1 MKYREVKVG
10 IGDYKIARSPDRLI
24 TIGLGSCIG
33 IAMIDKKRGIGG
45 LAHIMLPDSKKFNK
59 ISNEIKFANLAIPI
73 LIRVMVENGAKE
85 KELRA
90 KIAGGA
96 TMFKFADNKVNMD
109 IGARNS
115 IAVKAIL
122 KARKIPIDSEEIGG
136 TKGRTI
142 TFDTVTGDLYVK
154 IIGEGIKII

>member
-10 IGDYKIARSPDRLI
+10 IGDYKIAKSPDRLM

-33 IAMIDKKRGIGG
+33 IAMIDKKSGIGG
-45 LAHIMLPDSKKFNK
+45 LAHIMLPDSRKFNR

-96 TMFKFADNKVNMD
+96 TMFNFADSKVNMD

-142 TFDTVTGDLYVK
+142 TFDTATGDLYVK
-154 IIGEGIKII
+154 IIGEGTKII

>member
-1 MKYREVKVG
+1 MEYKEIKVG
-10 IGDYKIARSPDRLI
+10 IADYKIAKYPDRLM

-33 IAMIDKKRGIGG
+33 IAMIDKKSGIGG
-45 LAHIMLPDSKKFNK
+45 LAHIMLPDSEKFNK
-59 ISNEIKFANLAIPI
+59 IANEIKFANLAIPI
-73 LIRVMVENGAKE
+73 LIKQMIENGAKE
-85 KELRA
+85 KNLRA

-96 TMFKFADNKVNMD
+96 SMFNFADSKVNMD

-115 IAVKAIL
+115 LAVKDIL

-142 TFDTVTGDLYVK
+142 TFDTVTGELYVK
-154 IIGEGIKII
+154 TVGEGIKII

>member
-1 MKYREVKVG
+1 MEYKDIKVG
-10 IGDYKIARSPDRLI
+10 IADYKIAKCPDRLM

-33 IAMIDKKRGIGG
+33 IAMIDKKSGIGG
-45 LAHIMLPDSKKFNK
+45 LAHIMLPDSEKFNK
-59 ISNEIKFANLAIPI
+59 IANEIKFANLAIPI
-73 LIRVMVENGAKE
+73 LIKEMIENGAKE
-85 KELRA
+85 KDLRA

-96 TMFKFADNKVNMD
+96 SMFNFADSKVNMD

-115 IAVKAIL
+115 IAVKDIL

-142 TFDTVTGDLYVK
+142 TFDTVTGELYVK
-154 IIGEGIKII
+154 TVGEGIKII

>member
-10 IGDYKIARSPDRLI
+10 IGDYKIAKSPDRLM

-33 IAMIDKKRGIGG
+33 IAMIDKKSGIGG

-73 LIRVMVENGAKE
+73 LIRAMVENGAKE

-96 TMFKFADNKVNMD
+96 TMFNFADNKVNMD

-142 TFDTVTGDLYVK
+142 IFDTVTGDLYVK
-154 IIGEGIKII
+154 IIGEGTKII

>member
-1 MKYREVKVG
+1 MG
-10 IGDYKIARSPDRLI
+10 IIARSPDRLI

-90 KIAGGA
+90 KIVGGT
-96 TMFKFADNKVNMD
+96 TMFNFADSKVNMD

-136 TKGRTI
+136 TK
-142 TFDTVTGDLYVK
+142 V
-154 IIGEGIKII
+154 EP